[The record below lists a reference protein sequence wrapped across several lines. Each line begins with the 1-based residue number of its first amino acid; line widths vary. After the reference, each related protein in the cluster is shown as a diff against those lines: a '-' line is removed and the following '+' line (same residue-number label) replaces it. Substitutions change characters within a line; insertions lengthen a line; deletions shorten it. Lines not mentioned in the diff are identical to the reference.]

1 MTYSL
6 AEQMMGMLP
15 KYYED
20 ALAAIAIIEREAAE
34 LAFASG
40 QLDEAFRQFFLETA
54 TWGLSRWEEAC
65 GITASGSK
73 PLDQRRSLIKSR
85 LRGAGTV
92 TLAVIR
98 SVVDSFENG
107 EISVE
112 EKFGDWKVV
121 VTFIGKRG
129 VPPNLADVKSAVREI
144 LPAHLL
150 LEFQFTY
157 LRWEELDAAGLDW
170 NALERLGFSWDALE
184 VWNPVEGK

>member
-1 MTYSL
+1 
-6 AEQMMGMLP
+6 MGMLP

-34 LAFASG
+34 LELASG

-65 GITASGSK
+65 GVPASGGK
-73 PLDQRRSLIKSR
+73 PFDQRRSLIKSR

-112 EKFGDWKVV
+112 EKFSDWKVV

-129 VPPNLADVKSAVREI
+129 VPPNLADVKTAVREI
-144 LPAHLL
+144 LPAHLQ

-157 LRWEELDAAGLDW
+157 LRWEELDAAML
-170 NALERLGFSWDALE
+170 SWDALE
-184 VWNPVEGK
+184 KLGLGWDALERWNPAEGK